1 MFILVKAVILN
12 NSGTFVIKDKGQ
24 NVSFNCTAD
33 GIPQPVIV
41 WSKNGQLLLNT
52 SRVTIVSS
60 QESNGF
66 HTKYIPTTSV
76 ITIKDLR
83 GNDNGSYSCRADN
96 TVKTGT
102 VLMTPYILQ
111 VVARKWL
118 IWFSFVIVKF

>member
-1 MFILVKAVILN
+1 MSL
-12 NSGTFVIKDKGQ
+12 
-24 NVSFNCTAD
+24 NCTAD

-41 WSKNGQLLLNT
+41 WRKNGQLLLNT

-66 HTKYIPTTSV
+66 HTNYFPITSV

-83 GNDNGSYSCRADN
+83 GNDKGSYSCQADN

-102 VLMTPYILQ
+102 VLMTPYVLK
-111 VVARKWL
+111 VVERK
-118 IWFSFVIVKF
+118 